1 MNAHLLEV
9 IAQLL
14 VDRIGKL
21 LQFRLDIF
29 EPLIVLT
36 GILGEHV
43 DLDEV
48 LIPWKESE
56 SLE

>member
-21 LQFRLDIF
+21 LQFRLDIL

-36 GILGEHV
+36 GILRKHV

-48 LIPWKESE
+48 LVPWEESE